1 MSGSAHKDKV
11 SVKIIAI
18 VIATAGVLCFPQ
30 VMNLKENELGFTNSI
45 FSVLIWILCIHI
57 IIMQSY
63 GLKSD

>member
-45 FSVLIWILCIHI
+45 FP
-57 IIMQSY
+57 Y
-63 GLKSD
+63 